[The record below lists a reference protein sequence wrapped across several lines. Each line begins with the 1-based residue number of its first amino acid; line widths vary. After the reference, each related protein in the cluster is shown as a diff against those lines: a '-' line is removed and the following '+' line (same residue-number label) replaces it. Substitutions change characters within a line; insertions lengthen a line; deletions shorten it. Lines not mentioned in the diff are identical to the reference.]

1 MKHDPDWRR
10 SREAERLDAIGR
22 LLRAQFDQ
30 IAKAPAP
37 SLLIDLADRLE
48 TKARQSIAAC
58 DDDDDDDG
66 AGPSPPKASDA

>member
-1 MKHDPDWRR
+1 MEHHPDWRR
-10 SREAERLDAIGR
+10 SNEAERLDAIGR

-37 SLLIDLADRLE
+37 AVMIELADRLE
-48 TKARQSIAAC
+48 TKARQSVATR
-58 DDDDDDDG
+58 DDDDDDG